1 MWLPR
6 GGRTRLRVDRSR
18 SARSFFGALSLAT
31 KKMKVYPI
39 EGNQDAEQI
48 TLAMT
53 RLVRET
59 ENDKI
64 AVVLDNAG
72 STTPKR

>member
-48 TLAMT
+48 TLAMALYAKQKT
-53 RLVRET
+53 IR
-59 ENDKI
+59 
-64 AVVLDNAG
+64 
-72 STTPKR
+72 